1 MVAGLPRWMAFQPL
15 DSGATTGRPCWRFVT
30 PIGRIK
36 RRQRNDREDAHLS
49 AAEIQTGDLPHRGG
63 VMNPQDIAA
72 RLVKIHTVMV
82 DRFDAQ
88 PWFAPTLDVHQSSK
102 VSVKLYGPDVTAPQN
117 DHRFTATA
125 DTFEEALDAALAFV
139 TALPPAS
146 ESKRLDWQKQL
157 GKLIDDGRAIG
168 IETEFLNPLEASMKR
183 LASNALTHEVT
194 Q

>member
-1 MVAGLPRWMAFQPL
+1 
-15 DSGATTGRPCWRFVT
+15 
-30 PIGRIK
+30 
-36 RRQRNDREDAHLS
+36 
-49 AAEIQTGDLPHRGG
+49 
-63 VMNPQDIAA
+63 MNPQEIAA
-72 RLVKIHTVMV
+72 RLVEIHTVMV

-88 PWFAPTLDVHQSSK
+88 PWSEPRVDVHQSGK
-102 VSVKLYGPDVTAPQN
+102 VSVTVYGSDMNAPRG

-146 ESKRLDWQKQL
+146 EAKRRDWQKQL
-157 GKLIDDGRAIG
+157 GKLIDDGREIG

-183 LASNALTHEVT
+183 LASNALTHEAT

>member
-1 MVAGLPRWMAFQPL
+1 M
-15 DSGATTGRPCWRFVT
+15 T
-30 PIGRIK
+30 P
-36 RRQRNDREDAHLS
+36 Q
-49 AAEIQTGDLPHRGG
+49 Q
-63 VMNPQDIAA
+63 IAA
-72 RLVKIHTVMV
+72 RLVEIHAVMV

-88 PWFAPTLDVHQSSK
+88 PWTGPTADVSQSGKVFIQIYAPRGTDGSIGGHLRA
-102 VSVKLYGPDVTAPQN
+102 VSG
-117 DHRFTATA
+117 

-146 ESKRLDWQKQL
+146 ETKRRDWQKRL
-157 GKLIDDGRAIG
+157 GNLIDDGREIG

>member
-1 MVAGLPRWMAFQPL
+1 
-15 DSGATTGRPCWRFVT
+15 
-30 PIGRIK
+30 
-36 RRQRNDREDAHLS
+36 
-49 AAEIQTGDLPHRGG
+49 
-63 VMNPQDIAA
+63 MNPQEIAA
-72 RLVKIHTVMV
+72 RLVEIHTVIV

-88 PWFAPTLDVHQSSK
+88 PWSEPRVVVHQSGK
-102 VSVKLYGPDVTAPQN
+102 VSVTLYGPDVMAPKS

-146 ESKRLDWQKQL
+146 ESKRRDWQKQL
-157 GKLIDDGRAIG
+157 GKLIDDGREIG

-183 LASNALTHEVT
+183 LASNALTHEAT

>member
-1 MVAGLPRWMAFQPL
+1 M
-15 DSGATTGRPCWRFVT
+15 T
-30 PIGRIK
+30 P
-36 RRQRNDREDAHLS
+36 QE
-49 AAEIQTGDLPHRGG
+49 
-63 VMNPQDIAA
+63 IAA
-72 RLVKIHTVMV
+72 RLVEIHTVMV

-88 PWFAPTLDVHQSSK
+88 PWLDPTIIVHQSGQTS
-102 VSVKLYGPDVTAPQN
+102 LAIYGPRMADGDDKTL
-117 DHRFTATA
+117 RYITG

-146 ESKRLDWQKQL
+146 EAKRRDWQKRL
-157 GKLIDDGRAIG
+157 GNLIDDGREIG